1 MLEDF
6 REWQLATKDSID
18 KWTDKLVK
26 EALKQGEVG
35 KAEDWLIKNKPTP
48 SGDFHATTSEQF
60 NTIVQTMFEDAK
72 RELHKEVRKLRFKQ
86 NGDEE

>member
-6 REWQLATKDSID
+6 REWQLATKDSINT
-18 KWTDKLVK
+18 WTKKLVK
-26 EALKQGEVG
+26 EAIKQGEVG
-35 KAEDWLIKNKPTP
+35 KAEDWLRRNKPTP
-48 SGDFHATTSEQF
+48 SGDFHAATSEQF

>member
-1 MLEDF
+1 MLDEF
-6 REWQLATKDSID
+6 REWQLDSKNQID
-18 KWTDKLVK
+18 KWTDRLVK

-35 KAEDWLIKNKPTP
+35 KAEDWLRRNKPTP

>member
-1 MLEDF
+1 MLEEF

-18 KWTDKLVK
+18 KWTDRLVK

-35 KAEDWLIKNKPTP
+35 KAEDWLRRNKPTP

-72 RELHKEVRKLRFKQ
+72 RKLHIEVRKLRFKQ
-86 NGDEE
+86 ND

>member
-1 MLEDF
+1 MLEEF

-35 KAEDWLIKNKPTP
+35 KAEDWLRRNKPTP

-60 NTIVQTMFEDAK
+60 NAIVQTMFEDAK

>member
-6 REWQLATKDSID
+6 REWQLAAKDSINT
-18 KWTDKLVK
+18 WTKKLVK
-26 EALKQGEVG
+26 EAIKQGEVG
-35 KAEDWLIKNKPTP
+35 KAEDWLRRNKPTP

>member
-1 MLEDF
+1 MLDEF
-6 REWQLATKDSID
+6 QKWQYDAKDSINT
-18 KWTDKLVK
+18 WTKKLVK
-26 EALKQGEVG
+26 EAIKQGEVG
-35 KAEDWLIKNKPTP
+35 KAEDWLRRNKPTP

-86 NGDEE
+86 ND

>member
-1 MLEDF
+1 MLDEF
-6 REWQLATKDSID
+6 REWQLAAKDSINT
-18 KWTDKLVK
+18 WTKRLVK
-26 EALKQGEVG
+26 EAIKQGEVG
-35 KAEDWLIKNKPTP
+35 KAEDWLRKNKPTP

>member
-6 REWQLATKDSID
+6 REWQLAAKDSINT
-18 KWTDKLVK
+18 WTKKLVK
-26 EALKQGEVG
+26 EAIKQGEVG
-35 KAEDWLIKNKPTP
+35 KAEDWLRKNKPTP

-86 NGDEE
+86 ND

>member
-1 MLEDF
+1 MLEEF
-6 REWQLATKDSID
+6 REWQLAAKDSINT
-18 KWTDKLVK
+18 WTKKLVK
-26 EALKQGEVG
+26 EAIKQGEVG
-35 KAEDWLIKNKPTP
+35 KAEDWLRRNKPTP

-86 NGDEE
+86 ND

>member
-6 REWQLATKDSID
+6 REWQLAAKDSINT
-18 KWTDKLVK
+18 WTKKLVK
-26 EALKQGEVG
+26 EAIKQGEVG
-35 KAEDWLIKNKPTP
+35 KAEDWLRKNKPTP

-86 NGDEE
+86 NGDEK

>member
-1 MLEDF
+1 MLEEF
-6 REWQLATKDSID
+6 REWQLAAKDSINT
-18 KWTDKLVK
+18 WTKKLVK
-26 EALKQGEVG
+26 EAIKQGEVG
-35 KAEDWLIKNKPTP
+35 KAEDWLRKNKPTP

>member
-1 MLEDF
+1 MLDEF
-6 REWQLATKDSID
+6 QKWQLATKDSID
-18 KWTDKLVK
+18 KWTKQLVK

-35 KAEDWLIKNKPTP
+35 KAEDWLRRNKPTP

>member
-1 MLEDF
+1 MSDEF
-6 REWQLATKDSID
+6 RKWQYEVKEEIET
-18 KWTDKLVK
+18 WTDSLVN

-35 KAEDWLIKNKPTP
+35 KAEDWLKRNKPKP
-48 SGDFHATTSEQF
+48 SDDFHATTSEQF

>member
-1 MLEDF
+1 MLEEF

-18 KWTDKLVK
+18 KWTYKLVK
-26 EALKQGEVG
+26 EAIKQGEVG
-35 KAEDWLIKNKPTP
+35 KAEDWLRRNKPTP

-72 RELHKEVRKLRFKQ
+72 RELQREVRKLRFKQ

>member
-1 MLEDF
+1 MLDEF

-35 KAEDWLIKNKPTP
+35 KAEDWLRRNKPTL

-72 RELHKEVRKLRFKQ
+72 RELHKEVRKLRFK
-86 NGDEE
+86 

>member
-1 MLEDF
+1 MLDEF
-6 REWQLATKDSID
+6 QEWQYEVKEEIET
-18 KWTDKLVK
+18 WTDSLVN
-26 EALKQGEVG
+26 EALKQCEVG
-35 KAEDWLIKNKPTP
+35 KAEDWLKKNKPKP

>member
-1 MLEDF
+1 MLDEF
-6 REWQLATKDSID
+6 REWQLAAKDSID
-18 KWTDKLVK
+18 IWTNKLVK
-26 EALKQGEVG
+26 EAIKQGEVG
-35 KAEDWLIKNKPTP
+35 KAEDWLRKNKPTP

-86 NGDEE
+86 ND

>member
-1 MLEDF
+1 MSDEF
-6 REWQLATKDSID
+6 RKWQLATKDSID
-18 KWTDKLVK
+18 EWTKQLVK
-26 EALKQGEVG
+26 EALKQCEVG
-35 KAEDWLIKNKPTP
+35 KAEDWLKKNKPKP

>member
-1 MLEDF
+1 MLEEF
-6 REWQLATKDSID
+6 REWQLAAKDSINT
-18 KWTDKLVK
+18 WTKKLVK
-26 EALKQGEVG
+26 EAIKQGEVG
-35 KAEDWLIKNKPTP
+35 KAEDWLRKNKPTP

-86 NGDEE
+86 NGDEK

>member
-6 REWQLATKDSID
+6 REWQLAAKDSINT
-18 KWTDKLVK
+18 WTKKLVK
-26 EALKQGEVG
+26 EAIKQGEVG
-35 KAEDWLIKNKPTP
+35 KAEDWLRRNKPTP

-86 NGDEE
+86 ND

>member
-1 MLEDF
+1 MSDEF
-6 REWQLATKDSID
+6 RKWQYEVKEEIET
-18 KWTDKLVK
+18 WTHSLVN

-35 KAEDWLIKNKPTP
+35 KAEDWLKKNKPKP
-48 SGDFHATTSEQF
+48 SDDFHATTSEQF

>member
-1 MLEDF
+1 MLDEF
-6 REWQLATKDSID
+6 REWQLAAKDSINT
-18 KWTDKLVK
+18 WTKKLVK
-26 EALKQGEVG
+26 EAIKQGEVG
-35 KAEDWLIKNKPTP
+35 KAEDWLRRNKPTP

-86 NGDEE
+86 ND

>member
-1 MLEDF
+1 MLEEF
-6 REWQLATKDSID
+6 REWQLATKDSINT
-18 KWTDKLVK
+18 WTKKLVK
-26 EALKQGEVG
+26 EAIKQGEVG
-35 KAEDWLIKNKPTP
+35 KAEDWLRRNKPTP

-86 NGDEE
+86 ND

>member
-1 MLEDF
+1 MIEEF
-6 REWQLATKDSID
+6 IECQLATKDSID

-35 KAEDWLIKNKPTP
+35 KAEDWLKKNKPTP

>member
-1 MLEDF
+1 MLDEF
-6 REWQLATKDSID
+6 REWQLAAKDSINT
-18 KWTDKLVK
+18 WTKRLVK
-26 EALKQGEVG
+26 EAIKQGEVG
-35 KAEDWLIKNKPTP
+35 KAEDWLRKNKPTP

-72 RELHKEVRKLRFKQ
+72 RELHKEVGKLRFKQ

>member
-1 MLEDF
+1 MLEEF

-18 KWTDKLVK
+18 KWTDKLIK

-35 KAEDWLIKNKPTP
+35 KAEDWLRRNKPTP

>member
-1 MLEDF
+1 MLEEF
-6 REWQLATKDSID
+6 REWQLATKDSINT
-18 KWTDKLVK
+18 WTKKLVK

-35 KAEDWLIKNKPTP
+35 KAEDWLRRNKPTP

>member
-1 MLEDF
+1 MLNEF
-6 REWQLATKDSID
+6 QKWQLATKDSID
-18 KWTDKLVK
+18 KCTKQLVK

-35 KAEDWLIKNKPTP
+35 KAEDWLRKNKPTP

>member
-1 MLEDF
+1 MLEEF
-6 REWQLATKDSID
+6 REWQLATKDSINT
-18 KWTDKLVK
+18 WTKKLVK
-26 EALKQGEVG
+26 EAIKQGEVG
-35 KAEDWLIKNKPTP
+35 KAEDWLRRNKPTP

>member
-35 KAEDWLIKNKPTP
+35 KAED
-48 SGDFHATTSEQF
+48 
-60 NTIVQTMFEDAK
+60 
-72 RELHKEVRKLRFKQ
+72 
-86 NGDEE
+86 

>member
-1 MLEDF
+1 MSDEF
-6 REWQLATKDSID
+6 RKWQYEVKEEIET
-18 KWTDKLVK
+18 WTDSLVN

-35 KAEDWLIKNKPTP
+35 KAEDWLKKNKPKP
-48 SGDFHATTSEQF
+48 SDDFHATTSEQF

-86 NGDEE
+86 SGDEE